1 MKNFVKL
8 EDKNIKFG
16 DCNNCFAHCCSGIF
30 GSIFSQI
37 LKEEFEDVYKNFP
50 ILFIFGSLGFVKP
63 VILLSNGF
71 DFCPHLKDFRCTIYE
86 NRPKVCRT
94 YPLSPNIDNFIYIDN
109 SCPELNKADNILNF
123 EDEIFENYQEKYI
136 NTHFEF
142 EKLKIE
148 EFEKI
153 GLDTARSILDQDV
166 DDLVRRTDLEEETIV
181 DVMNI
186 LKAEFNS

>member
-8 EDKNIKFG
+8 QDKNIKFG

-71 DFCPHLKDFRCTIYE
+71 DFCPHLKDFRCKIYE

-142 EKLKIE
+142 KKLKIE

-153 GLDTARSILDQDV
+153 LSIKGVDFYRFIGDEKSKYLDFHKLSIKL
-166 DDLVRRTDLEEETIV
+166 LE
-181 DVMNI
+181 NFK
-186 LKAEFNS
+186 L